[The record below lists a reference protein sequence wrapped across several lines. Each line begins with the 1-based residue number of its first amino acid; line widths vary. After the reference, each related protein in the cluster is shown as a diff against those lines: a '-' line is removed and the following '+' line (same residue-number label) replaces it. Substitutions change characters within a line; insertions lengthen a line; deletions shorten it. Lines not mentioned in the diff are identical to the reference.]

1 MMQGTQI
8 ATLFLGAVAL
18 VGCSVWHPM
27 EPPIANALGRHVE
40 KNRLGKSTI
49 GAPAMTLSPAMIRI
63 DDSKDTFTNSEY
75 SSFQA
80 NLMASFNNLV
90 GAEADVNYE
99 ASNIEVSSGWKVMQ
113 ISNFSSAAPLNSEFV
128 YKCLTNEE
136 YSFETTSALAGGG
149 SVDNV
154 KLAEAFGTPVVNI
167 SVASVPSAPNRKKVT
182 IKNPAVC
189 LSYVA
194 ARLDP
199 IDKKTTPKST
209 AFTKTEN
216 GASKTSFNLGHN
228 GSSDQATLDLGTEG
242 LDNKPMYR
250 LIYSGTEEAPSLRVQ
265 IVDLTDPANVHSI
278 VLSETTPG
286 SGHWEGVY
294 GLENFQYESMK
305 FLLARLKINARLAAD
320 NTVDVASAT
329 IFAPTY
335 KLSLK

>member
-1 MMQGTQI
+1 MQGIQV
-8 ATLFLGAVAL
+8 ATLFSGAVAL
-18 VGCSVWHPM
+18 VGCSAWHPM

-40 KNRLGKSTI
+40 QNRLGKPTI

-63 DDSKDTFTNSEY
+63 DDSRDTFTNSEY

-90 GAEADVNYE
+90 GAEAGLAYE

-113 ISNFSSAAPLNSEFV
+113 ISNFSSAAPLNSDFV
-128 YKCLTNEE
+128 YKCLTNEA
-136 YSFETTSALAGGG
+136 YSFETTSLLAGGG
-149 SVDNV
+149 SVDNI

-167 SVASVPSAPNRKKVT
+167 SVASISSAPNRKKVT

-199 IDKKTTPKST
+199 IDKKTVPKKT
-209 AFTKTEN
+209 ALTKTEN
-216 GASKTSFNLGHN
+216 GASKTSFNLGQN
-228 GSSDQATLDLGTEG
+228 GSSDQVTLDLGTEG

-250 LIYSGTEEAPSLRVQ
+250 LIYSGTKETPSLRVQ
-265 IVDLTDPANVHSI
+265 IVDLTDPANEHSI
-278 VLSETTPG
+278 VLSETTPK
-286 SGHWEGVY
+286 SGYWEGIY
-294 GLENFQYESMK
+294 GLGNFQYESMK
-305 FLLARLKINARLAAD
+305 YLLARIEIDAKLGAD
-320 NTVDVASAT
+320 DTVDVTSAF

>member
-1 MMQGTQI
+1 
-8 ATLFLGAVAL
+8 
-18 VGCSVWHPM
+18 M

-40 KNRLGKSTI
+40 KGGFGKKDTF
-49 GAPAMTLSPAMIRI
+49 GASAITLSPSMVRI

-90 GAEADVNYE
+90 GAGAGVNYE
-99 ASNIEVSSGWKVMQ
+99 ASNVEISKGWKVMQ
-113 ISNFSSAAPLNSEFV
+113 ISNLSSAAPLNSEFV

-136 YSFETTSALAGGG
+136 YSFETTSVLAGGL

-154 KLAEAFGTPVVNI
+154 KLAETFGTPVVNI
-167 SVASVPSAPNRKKVT
+167 SVASIPSAPNRTKVT

-199 IDKKTTPKST
+199 IDKNSAPKKT

-216 GASKTSFNLGHN
+216 GFPKTSFNLAHN
-228 GSSDQATLDLGTEG
+228 GFSDQTTPDLGGEG
-242 LDNKPMYR
+242 QDNKPMYR
-250 LIYSGTEEAPSLRVQ
+250 LIYTGTLEAPSLRVE
-265 IVDLTDPANVHSI
+265 IVDLNKAAPTHSVI
-278 VLSETTPG
+278 LSETSPG
-286 SGHWEGVY
+286 SGYWEGVY
-294 GLENFQYESMK
+294 GLENFQYADMK
-305 FLLARLKINARLAAD
+305 FLLARIKINARLAAD